1 MKKNDSLIIYWD
13 ASAVLSALFDD
24 RHSQE
29 AQRWARKEE
38 VHLLSTLAYAETCA
52 VIARIQKEGVLA
64 QVLIEAANEVLE
76 EGPWRHLN
84 LYPDWTTVQP
94 LSAKWRLRGA
104 DLWHLATAKRLQ
116 RQIPELCLLTFD
128 ARLQEAAQGENMAVR

>member
-1 MKKNDSLIIYWD
+1 MTKNDCQVIYWD
-13 ASAVLSALFDD
+13 ASAVLSTLFED

-29 AQRWARKEE
+29 ALRWTRKDQ

-64 QVLIEAANEVLE
+64 KVLIEAANEVLE
-76 EGPWRHLN
+76 EGLWRHLN
-84 LYPDWTTVQP
+84 LHPDWTTVQP
-94 LSAKWRLRGA
+94 LSAKWRLRGT

-128 ARLQEAAQGENMAVR
+128 ARLQKAAQGEDMAVR